1 MFFNQAV
8 NYMTRHASRL
18 CLFGLMAAAL
28 GLASCGG
35 GGSGGG
41 GGGGPARLACSV
53 DEPFETPHT
62 NWVCHQSRGETI
74 LAKQAVMNAD
84 SQSDGIS
91 RAFLVLSCS
100 GNTPS
105 IDAGFLGTSLII
117 ATGDDIADAI
127 AEIRQEG
134 EYTKM
139 LSSLMAEGRP
149 EIPAHEATWD
159 LTDANRHI
167 NDLLPCMPP
176 PE

>member
-28 GLASCGG
+28 VLASCGG

-41 GGGGPARLACSV
+41 SGGLACSV
-53 DEPFETPHT
+53 DDPYGTPHT
-62 NWVCHQSRGETI
+62 NWVCQQSGENTI
-74 LAKQAVMNAD
+74 VAKQAESGATD
-84 SQSDGIS
+84 SVDKTK
-91 RAFLVLSCS
+91 AFLVLLCEGS
-100 GNTPS
+100 TPK
-105 IDAGFLGTSLII
+105 IFAGFSEGVDII
-117 ATGDDIADAI
+117 ALGDDIADAI
-127 AEIRQEG
+127 TEIRQEG

-139 LSSLMAEGRP
+139 LDLEEDGP
-149 EIPAHEATWD
+149 PDHEATWD